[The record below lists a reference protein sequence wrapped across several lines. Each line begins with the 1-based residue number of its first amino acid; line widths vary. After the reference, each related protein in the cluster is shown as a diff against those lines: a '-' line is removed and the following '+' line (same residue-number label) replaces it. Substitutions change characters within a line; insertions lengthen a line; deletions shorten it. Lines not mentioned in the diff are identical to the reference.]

1 LRDQLLPLKIKMWSF
16 EIIINAERKH
26 IVTEGKE
33 LILNR
38 HLEKITRADIYN
50 EPFIIFSAADHRT
63 ESKAN

>member
-1 LRDQLLPLKIKMWSF
+1 MWSF